1 MKFRKDFVTNSS
13 SSSFIC
19 AVCGECVSGMDLG
32 LEDAGMLRCENGH
45 EFCESHAVK
54 EFSTLE
60 AAISFFTD
68 NPDELNEYK
77 KDYFDEEDV
86 SIEEVAECA
95 VDNDADC
102 CSRYEVPIAFC
113 PICQFK
119 NVYVPDGFKFLM
131 KKYNLTEQEL
141 LVEMKQAAPTY
152 ADLAKSLK

>member
-32 LEDAGMLRCENGH
+32 LEDAGMIRCENGH
-45 EFCESHAVK
+45 DFCESHAVK
-54 EFSTLE
+54 EFSELD
-60 AAISFFTD
+60 AAIEYFKN
-68 NPDELNEYK
+68 NPDKLVEYR
-77 KDYFDEEDV
+77 KDYFDGEDV
-86 SIEEVAECA
+86 SIEEVAEYA
-95 VDNDADC
+95 ADNGEDW
-102 CSRYEVPIAFC
+102 CSRHNVSIALC

-131 KKYNLTEQEL
+131 KKYNLTEQDL
-141 LVEMKQAAPTY
+141 LVEMKQSAPTY